1 MRELIK
7 KVPIPTAGVALG
19 LAALGNLLQPYTEIA
34 HGVCGL
40 LALALGSLLAAKIVL
55 FPSMIRDDLHNSILA
70 SVSATLFMAL
80 MQLAGYL
87 APVAIVPA
95 FGLWICAVAAHLSLM
110 AWFSFRFIRR
120 FKLHEVFPTYFICY
134 VGIIVA
140 SVTSPAFS
148 MESLGYGLFWLG
160 FACYA
165 VLLAVVTLRYLRHEI
180 PEPARP
186 LFCIY
191 AAPMSLSLVGYLS
204 TSPNPTPVFV
214 GVLMVLAQAL
224 FAMVLTRLPKLVALK
239 FYPSFAAMTFPF
251 VISATALSKGV
262 AFLTG
267 AGVALPFPEA
277 LQVLIGLET
286 AFAAIM
292 VLFVLGHYVR
302 FFYERVEH
310 PQAAAVV
317 QESQM
322 NARFAENFEN

>member
-1 MRELIK
+1 
-7 KVPIPTAGVALG
+7 
-19 LAALGNLLQPYTEIA
+19 
-34 HGVCGL
+34 
-40 LALALGSLLAAKIVL
+40 
-55 FPSMIRDDLHNSILA
+55 
-70 SVSATLFMAL
+70 
-80 MQLAGYL
+80 
-87 APVAIVPA
+87 
-95 FGLWICAVAAHLSLM
+95 
-110 AWFSFRFIRR
+110 
-120 FKLHEVFPTYFICY
+120 
-134 VGIIVA
+134 
-140 SVTSPAFS
+140 
-148 MESLGYGLFWLG
+148 
-160 FACYA
+160 
-165 VLLAVVTLRYLRHEI
+165 
-180 PEPARP
+180 
-186 LFCIY
+186 
-191 AAPMSLSLVGYLS
+191 MSLSLVGYLS
-204 TSPNPTPVFV
+204 TSPNPNPVFV

-251 VISATALSKGV
+251 VISATALSRGV